1 MVSMHF
7 YSTSFQYYL
16 GYGNDKAT
24 FETQIKNKPFSGGW
38 TNTGAAINATVSQ
51 IITGGFVNSLPLLWL

>member
-7 YSTSFQYYL
+7 YNSYFQYYL

-24 FETQIKNKPFSGGW
+24 FETQIKNKPFPGGG
-38 TNTGAAINATVSQ
+38 TATGKAINATV
-51 IITGGFVNSLPLLWL
+51 N